1 MEASFQPPVSEG
13 HFWCLVLHFVGSG
26 EPTAVIGTLDGH
38 ITEDRS
44 GEELLRSAQARSTF
58 RWLTCPCASAITQFE
73 SFVSWG
79 ITAGLLFPGL
89 DGACEEL
96 RARFFGF

>member
-1 MEASFQPPVSEG
+1 M
-13 HFWCLVLHFVGSG
+13 
-26 EPTAVIGTLDGH
+26 IGTLHGH

-58 RWLTCPCASAITQFE
+58 RWLTCPMREREAITQFE

-79 ITAGLLFPGL
+79 ITAG
-89 DGACEEL
+89 
-96 RARFFGF
+96 